1 VRILLPSSNFRAQVW
16 SNQIGSFVE
25 IESDVIEQKHWQK
38 NGQQFVDYE
47 MFLKTFIEPDEVLL
61 VKVVRNLTDDRA
73 AEEKEEPKEA
83 VERVHNLQIQGVSEK
98 GEVLFQYSNKEQ
110 NLTQTFGVNL
120 KKYIAHQVLDMDH
133 VFRDADM
140 YQGTEVKLQL
150 ERSEG
155 GLLFMPDYKTPLPQ
169 QFSEVNQD
177 VIYQKGNMLEQWT
190 IIYDKSNEER
200 AMLKVLFSEHFKG
213 LIEFDVELNTIPI
226 SDDQGKDITVNWK
239 MFNGFNPKGQFW
251 TDSNALEMQPR
262 QITNYSQIL
271 QDYTQFLPKDQP
283 TYKNMSRNFYPVDS
297 AIAMRDFQ
305 DNSSIQVTILND
317 RPQGGSADLSSP
329 STIELMQHRRVLMT
343 DEYGASTGVNET
355 DRDGKGVRV
364 RAKYF
369 MQIFDTKKGRSLQR
383 EQQLNIQ
390 QPPLYFFAFD
400 YKRTPKPKVSNK
412 KDQQLSTTFA
422 KELGAGLHANS
433 TYRLFP
439 LGRNEVLVR
448 FENLADAFDIVNE

>member
-1 VRILLPSSNFRAQVW
+1 V
-16 SNQIGSFVE
+16 
-25 IESDVIEQKHWQK
+25 SD
-38 NGQQFVDYE
+38 
-47 MFLKTFIEPDEVLL
+47 
-61 VKVVRNLTDDRA
+61 
-73 AEEKEEPKEA
+73 
-83 VERVHNLQIQGVSEK
+83 K

-133 VFRDADM
+133 VFRDSEM

-155 GLLFMPDYKTPLPQ
+155 PLLFMPDYKTPLPQ

-177 VIYQKGNMLEQWT
+177 VVYQKGNMLEQWT
-190 IIYDKSNEER
+190 IIYDKSNDEK
-200 AMLKVLFSEHFKG
+200 AMVKVLFSEHLKG
-213 LIEFDVELNTIPI
+213 LIEFNVELNTIPI

-262 QITNYSQIL
+262 QITNYSQVL
-271 QDYTQFLPKDQP
+271 QNYSQFLPKDSP

-305 DNSSIQVTILND
+305 ENSSIQVTILND

-329 STIELMQHRRVLMT
+329 STIELMQHRRILMT
-343 DEYGASTGVNET
+343 DEYGAQMGVNET

-364 RAKYF
+364 KARYY

-383 EQQLNIQ
+383 EQQINMQ
-390 QPPLYFFAFD
+390 QPPQYYFAFD
-400 YKRTPKPKVSNK
+400 YKRTPKPKVANK
-412 KDQQLSTTFA
+412 QDQKLAAFS
-422 KELGAGLHANS
+422 KELGAGLRANS

-439 LGRNEVLVR
+439 LDKNEVLVR
-448 FENLADAFDIVNE
+448 FENLADAFDIVNEQSLAEVDLA